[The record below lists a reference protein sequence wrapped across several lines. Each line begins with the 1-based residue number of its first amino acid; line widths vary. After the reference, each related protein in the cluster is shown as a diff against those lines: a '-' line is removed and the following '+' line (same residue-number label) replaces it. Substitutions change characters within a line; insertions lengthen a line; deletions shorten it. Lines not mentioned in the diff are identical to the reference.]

1 MYGTGCIPTDTMK
14 AAFVVVTYPALLP
27 YILFVINMLEQVY
40 ENTYVRY
47 LTIKSLRWKCS
58 YLCIVL
64 NCRYHQ
70 GRFPHQ
76 AHHPPLPL
84 DIIITT

>member
-47 LTIKSLRWKCS
+47 LTIKSLR
-58 YLCIVL
+58 
-64 NCRYHQ
+64 
-70 GRFPHQ
+70 
-76 AHHPPLPL
+76 
-84 DIIITT
+84 